1 LYAKVQLASIAIAI
15 AIVRFNVCPQS
26 TDLCR
31 RVFDVLPFAT
41 AILRP
46 KQHKDGVSEL

>member
-1 LYAKVQLASIAIAI
+1 LYAKVQLAAIAIAI
-15 AIVRFNVCPQS
+15 AIVRFNVCAHS

-31 RVFDVLPFAT
+31 RVFDILPFAT

-46 KQHKDGVSEL
+46 E